1 MRRRRVTLG
10 LRIDGR
16 CGREAASRAA
26 LPVQTNACRASVVCA
41 CVAGA
46 RCSVDACAACHAR
59 NQKRA
64 GAAA

>member
-16 CGREAASRAA
+16 CGGEAASRGA
-26 LPVQTNACRASVVCA
+26 LPVQTYTCRACMGCA
-41 CVAGA
+41 CIAGA
-46 RCSVDACAACHAR
+46 RRFVDACAAFHAR

>member
-16 CGREAASRAA
+16 CGREAACRAA
-26 LPVQTNACRASVVCA
+26 LPVQTNTCRASVVCA

>member
-16 CGREAASRAA
+16 CGREAACRAA
-26 LPVQTNACRASVVCA
+26 LPVQTNTCRASVVCA

-46 RCSVDACAACHAR
+46 RRSVDACAACYAR

>member
-16 CGREAASRAA
+16 CDREAASRAA
-26 LPVQTNACRASVVCA
+26 LPAQTNTCRACVVCA
-41 CVAGA
+41 CDTGA

>member
-16 CGREAASRAA
+16 CGREAACRAA
-26 LPVQTNACRASVVCA
+26 LPVQTNTCRASVVCA
-41 CVAGA
+41 CVACA
-46 RCSVDACAACHAR
+46 RRSVDACAACHAR

>member
-16 CGREAASRAA
+16 CGREAASRADV
-26 LPVQTNACRASVVCA
+26 PVQTNTCRASVVCA

-46 RCSVDACAACHAR
+46 RRSVDACAACHAR